1 MESAEKQALLT
12 RVDIS
17 IATRAAANLYSAPST
32 FPLLMYVLLV
42 VLAVRAPIGEVAA
55 YATAAV
61 SVAMFVCLITRKRL
75 DHVAYA
81 AFLIFMSVLA
91 GIDGALVWRLSA
103 LLGSLPAAGWDSLIT
118 LLAAIACLLA
128 FGGFLAWL
136 IWPSIRLLLAPSNIL
151 GSTPIEL
158 NRKVNAFLASSK
170 QALPLLHKPENPIRA
185 TLYFLLFL
193 LILAVAGIT
202 LTIPEAPGFYYLII
216 ASSAAWYMWRRHYA
230 WSAER
235 LMTHDKRSPV
245 VFLRS
250 FVDDGVRLRASGFV
264 PRWRARTI
272 EEAMAPLARGVG
284 PFVTFANPTSRL
296 PPLGAAK
303 AFHTNDTWQ
312 GAIEEWIV
320 GARLIVLA
328 AGRTDSVKWE
338 IEKIV
343 AVGAMHKLVIVLPPD
358 RKGHKGERFQWL
370 RTYFVATPYEAAI
383 GELDVDRTIALV
395 FMPDRVLAI
404 GKSSTKKR
412 EIDFI
417 VAFNTAIYAAVMS

>member
-1 MESAEKQALLT
+1 MEDVAKHALLT

-17 IATRAAANLYSAPST
+17 LAARAAANLYSAPST
-32 FPLLMYVLLV
+32 FPLLMYLLLGL
-42 VLAVRAPIGEVAA
+42 LAAGVTVGEKTA
-55 YATAAV
+55 YVIAMV
-61 SVAMFVCLITRKRL
+61 SVAMFSCYITRKRL
-75 DHVAYA
+75 DRVAHVV
-81 AFLIFMSVLA
+81 FLIFIGVLA
-91 GIDGALVWRLSA
+91 GTAVVAVWLSA
-103 LLGSLPAAGWDSLIT
+103 DGSDGLYAT
-118 LLAAIACLLA
+118 LLPMVIAGLLA
-128 FGGFLAWL
+128 VGGFLAWL
-136 IWPSIRLLLAPSNIL
+136 AWPSIRLLVAPPTML
-151 GSTPIEL
+151 GPTPVEM
-158 NRKVNAFLASSK
+158 NRKVNAFLASNR

-185 TLYFLLFL
+185 TVYFSLFL
-193 LILAVAGIT
+193 LILITAFLASALLRQVSLLPFLIAG
-202 LTIPEAPGFYYLII
+202 
-216 ASSAAWYMWRRHYA
+216 SAAWYMWRRHYA

-235 LMTHDKRSPV
+235 LMAHDKRAPV

-284 PFVTFANPTSRL
+284 PFVTFANPASRL

-338 IEKIV
+338 LERID
-343 AVGAMHKLVIVLPPD
+343 AVGAMHKLVILLPPD
-358 RKGHKGERFQWL
+358 RKGHKGERLQWL
-370 RTYFVATPYEAAI
+370 RAYFAATSYEAAI
-383 GELDVDRTIALV
+383 GELDVDRTTALV
-395 FMPDRVLAI
+395 FLPGRLLAI

-417 VAFNTAIYAAVMS
+417 VAFNTAIYATLMS